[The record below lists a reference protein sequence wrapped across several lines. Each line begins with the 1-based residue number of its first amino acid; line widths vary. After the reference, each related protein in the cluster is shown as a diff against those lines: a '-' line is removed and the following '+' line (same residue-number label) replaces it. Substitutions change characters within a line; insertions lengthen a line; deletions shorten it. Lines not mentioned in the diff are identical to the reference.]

1 MLSSSLLWRD
11 VRYGAAGL
19 ALGMPTI
26 PLLVYLPAVYA
37 EGLGLGLAATG
48 MALFAARVLD
58 VISDPLIGIA
68 SDRLKSSWGRR
79 KPLVLLGA
87 VIAAVG
93 ALYLLGP
100 QLGVGPVYLAVW
112 AAVLYLGWTLIM
124 IPYQAWGADLSDDY
138 GGRTQVT
145 AVREGFML
153 GGILLAGAVPA
164 SAAALGYSERE
175 ALLFIAWVAIAVG
188 APLFVLL
195 LAGVAEP
202 KRKVVASAAVSPWRD
217 IAGLAGNKPFRLLLA
232 GWFINSLAN
241 GIPAVLFILYMTHV
255 LAVDDLARGLLT
267 FSYFL
272 AGVCGIPLWGWLAN
286 RWDKHRTWCAAMAMA
301 CLAFAF
307 APFLG
312 HGDAAAFLAIC
323 LISGLALGADLA
335 IPPSMQADVAEYEY
349 WRTGR
354 DRTSL
359 MFGFWSMAVKLAFAF
374 SVLIS
379 FLALEWLGFRI
390 DSPTESNNVRALAV
404 IYAAVPVVLKIMTIA
419 MIWRHPLTSATHAV
433 VRQRLSALENRIS
446 RPGHHDTARIPR
458 DVRAPVS

>member
-1 MLSSSLLWRD
+1 MPSSSLLWRD

-37 EGLGLGLAATG
+37 EGLGLGLATTG

-68 SDRLKSSWGRR
+68 SDRLKSPWGRR

-93 ALYLLGP
+93 ALFLLGP
-100 QLGVGPVYLAVW
+100 QPGVGAVYLAAW

-153 GGILLAGAVPA
+153 GGILLAGAVP
-164 SAAALGYSERE
+164 SVAAALGYSELE
-175 ALLFIAWVAIAVG
+175 SLLFIAWVAIAVG
-188 APLFVLL
+188 VPLFVLL

-202 KRKVVASAAVSPWRD
+202 RRRVVTAAASPWRD
-217 IAGLAGNKPFRLLLA
+217 VAGLAGNKPFRLLLA

-241 GIPAVLFILYMTHV
+241 GIPAVLFILYMKHV

-267 FSYFL
+267 LSYFL
-272 AGVCGIPLWGWLAN
+272 AGVCGIPLWGWLAK
-286 RWDKHRTWCAAMAMA
+286 RWNKHRTWCAAMAMA
-301 CLAFAF
+301 CMAFAF

-312 HGDAAAFLAIC
+312 PGDAAAFLAIC

-354 DRTSL
+354 DQTSL
-359 MFGFWSMAVKLAFAF
+359 MFGFWSMSVKLAFAF
-374 SVLIS
+374 SVLIAFPS
-379 FLALEWLGFRI
+379 LEWLGFQI
-390 DSPTESNNVRALAV
+390 DGPTESNNVTALAV
-404 IYAAVPVVLKIMTIA
+404 IYAAVPVVLKTVTIA
-419 MIWRHPLTSATHAV
+419 MIWRHPLTSAKQAV
-433 VRQRLSALENRIS
+433 VRRRLSALENRIS
-446 RPGHHDTARIPR
+446 GPGHHETARIPR
-458 DVRAPVS
+458 DVGAPGS